1 MPFRALLFDLDGTLL
16 DTLRDIAESVNT
28 VLIHYGHKTHDIDA
42 YRYFVGDGSVNLAW
56 RALPETSRNN
66 NTVNAVVQAIDEEY
80 NRRWAAHTTPYKG
93 IPEMLDALTSRGL
106 IKCILSNKSQKF
118 TEMTVARFLPHW
130 HFDMVVGAQPGIRLK
145 PDPAAA
151 LSIARQLDIKTD
163 DFLYVGDTA
172 TDMKTAIAAGMFP
185 VGALWGFRT
194 AAELKAAGAKYLLQS
209 PFDILSFI

>member
-16 DTLRDIAESVNT
+16 DTLRDIAESVNA
-28 VLIHYGHKTHDIDA
+28 VLIRSGYRTHEIDA
-42 YRYFVGDGSVNLAW
+42 YRYFVGDGSVNLAR
-56 RALPETSRNN
+56 RALPESSRNN

-80 NRRWAAHTTPYKG
+80 NRHWADHTTPYKG
-93 IPEMLDALTSRGL
+93 VPEMLDTLTSLGMR
-106 IKCILSNKSQKF
+106 KCILSNKSQKF
-118 TEMTVARFLPHW
+118 TEMTVARFLPRW
-130 HFDMVVGAQPGIRLK
+130 HFDIVVGAQPGIPLK

-151 LSIARQLDIKTD
+151 LSIARQLDIKPD

-194 AAELKAAGAKYLLQS
+194 AAELKDAGARDLVRS
-209 PFDILSFI
+209 PLDILSFI